1 MKEQIF
7 ATDKFNSQNPITRKS
22 SLLHNMR
29 LCSFIWSPYN
39 LHNLNFQYNTL
50 KILKMTQQI
59 ICIQRPNILN
69 STRDLKRVY
78 CETFS

>member
-39 LHNLNFQYNTL
+39 LHNLNFQYNNT
-50 KILKMTQQI
+50 KDSKHDTTNRFVFNGRI
-59 ICIQRPNILN
+59 
-69 STRDLKRVY
+69 
-78 CETFS
+78 F